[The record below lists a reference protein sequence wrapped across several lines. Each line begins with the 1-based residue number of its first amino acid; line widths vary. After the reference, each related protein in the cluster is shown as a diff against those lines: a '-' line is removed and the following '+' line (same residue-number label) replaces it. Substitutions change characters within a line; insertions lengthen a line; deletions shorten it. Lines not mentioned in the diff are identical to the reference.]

1 VSVPVVGEA
10 MPRTK
15 LRIAGFDVPA
25 LHLALAVVG
34 TMFIVVALL
43 VDAALLAKAIVFG
56 AGVVGT
62 VLAFINRKQ

>member
-1 VSVPVVGEA
+1 

-15 LRIAGFDVPA
+15 LRVSGFEDPA

-43 VDAALLAKAIVFG
+43 VDAALLAKAVVFV
-56 AGVVGT
+56 AGVAGT
-62 VLAFINRKQ
+62 ALAFINRKE